1 MEQNTYYL
9 LSLILSLIMA
19 TATIIGLVF
28 TCTQLFQIKKNRK
41 KQYEQSRREKTI
53 DMVTMY
59 INSINSQTK
68 ATENIVAQLTDD
80 QCQDLYNGISFEVDE
95 KIVNKMCKI
104 CPYRAECKQDTNK
117 KTKCKNSKGEFV
129 IEGDLLYLLRSSV
142 INYLNT
148 LECVLLSWQLGIVDQ
163 KTLEEQFEFLDKKRQ
178 KERALE
184 VFRTIA
190 GNGKS
195 YPTIEKFYQYLDQ
208 KNNDRAKETIK
219 EIIS

>member
-1 MEQNTYYL
+1 MDQSTYYL
-9 LSLILSLIMA
+9 LSLILSLFMA
-19 TATIIGLVF
+19 IATLIGLVF
-28 TCTQLFQIKKNRK
+28 TCTQIFQIKQNRK
-41 KQYEQSRREKTI
+41 KQYDQSRREKTV

-80 QCQDLYNGISFEVDE
+80 QCQDLYNGMVFCVDE
-95 KIVNKMCKI
+95 KIVNKMCNI
-104 CPYRAECKQDTNK
+104 CPYRDECKKDITK
-117 KTKCKNSKGEFV
+117 KTRCKNNKGEFV
-129 IEGDLLYLLRSSV
+129 VDGDLLYLLRSNV

-163 KTLEEQFEFLDKKRQ
+163 KALEEQFEFLDKKRQ

-208 KNNDRAKETIK
+208 KNNDIAKETIK
-219 EIIS
+219 EIIN